1 MKIIFMGTPEFSFHV
16 LKKLIDDGHEIVS
29 IYTKQNQ
36 PSGRGRKLAQ
46 NPIKNFGINQN
57 IPVIQP
63 ANFKSDRDI
72 KNLKSWDAEVAVIAA
87 YGIILPKN
95 ILDSFKFGCLNLHP
109 SVLPKYRGP
118 SPVASAIMNNDSETG
133 VSIMLL
139 DEGMDSGPILSQEKT
154 KILPN
159 ETTGELTNRLF
170 IQGSILMSN
179 TLNKWING
187 KITPESQIHQNASFT
202 KLFSKKDGEI
212 NWNLSAQTIVSKI
225 RALDPWPGSYTYLDK
240 KLLKIISV
248 SFEKQSN
255 LDIGE
260 IYLDHNI
267 NIGTKTGKIIVH
279 KLQLEG
285 RKPLNASDFIRGNS
299 SLNGKILGVR

>member
-1 MKIIFMGTPEFSFHV
+1 MGTPEFSLHV

-159 ETTGELTNRLF
+159 VSPNKTWEGFIGGVLSTTVIGYFMGFLTPLSSLQL
-170 IQGSILMSN
+170 IIISPSIAILGFMGDAILSAVKRDFGVKDMSN
-179 TLNKWING
+179 AIPGHGGILDRVDSLST
-187 KITPESQIHQNASFT
+187 TASPF
-202 KLFSKKDGEI
+202 FH
-212 NWNLSAQTIVSKI
+212 IV
-225 RALDPWPGSYTYLDK
+225 YF
-240 KLLKIISV
+240 IIIMS
-248 SFEKQSN
+248 
-255 LDIGE
+255 
-260 IYLDHNI
+260 
-267 NIGTKTGKIIVH
+267 
-279 KLQLEG
+279 
-285 RKPLNASDFIRGNS
+285 
-299 SLNGKILGVR
+299 